1 MNVKYLLLI
10 AFPAFLITS
19 CSSDDEIVTE
29 RADKTIGFSTYIENN
44 TRAVGKSTFEDGD
57 VIGLYACRTTGDYAN
72 SYTNNF
78 MSNVAV
84 TKGESGWTYSPI
96 SAWPT
101 DENEHISF
109 VAFYPRNSTTS
120 SPGLTYAFTAST
132 DLENQVDP
140 LWCTVKDANINDR
153 NGTAINGS
161 EADAA
166 FEATSGSVPL
176 KFKHMLSK
184 VRVKI
189 KLNSDYPGITTKL
202 NSMTLA
208 GISQSGT
215 FTISSSLSYGSWSA
229 SSTKGNIALLQTSD
243 EAKELST
250 DELLMGEIL
259 AIPQSLTG
267 STNAYLSI
275 NYTHTLAEGGEKT
288 ISKTIYLGDS
298 WVYNKIYN
306 YVVNVSLD
314 VNNITLSTEIA
325 NWDDDEKIPEIGATT
340 EAPEPVD
347 LGLSVKWAS
356 CDYGTVS
363 PYVAGP
369 NFEYTCYNTMS
380 FNTTW
385 GPNWSI
391 PTQSQWNELFNNCTI
406 TNTTING
413 KYGYLVTAING
424 NTIFFCCDTYW
435 TATPYYNTYQNKYYL
450 YYASLLKKS
459 TTSSSLG
466 INPLRLVFQ

>member
-1 MNVKYLLLI
+1 
-10 AFPAFLITS
+10 
-19 CSSDDEIVTE
+19 
-29 RADKTIGFSTYIENN
+29 
-44 TRAVGKSTFEDGD
+44 
-57 VIGLYACRTTGDYAN
+57 
-72 SYTNNF
+72 
-78 MSNVAV
+78 
-84 TKGESGWTYSPI
+84 
-96 SAWPT
+96 
-101 DENEHISF
+101 
-109 VAFYPRNSTTS
+109 
-120 SPGLTYAFTAST
+120 
-132 DLENQVDP
+132 
-140 LWCTVKDANINDR
+140 
-153 NGTAINGS
+153 
-161 EADAA
+161 
-166 FEATSGSVPL
+166 
-176 KFKHMLSK
+176 
-184 VRVKI
+184 
-189 KLNSDYPGITTKL
+189 
-202 NSMTLA
+202 
-208 GISQSGT
+208 
-215 FTISSSLSYGSWSA
+215 
-229 SSTKGNIALLQTSD
+229 
-243 EAKELST
+243 
-250 DELLMGEIL
+250 MGEIL